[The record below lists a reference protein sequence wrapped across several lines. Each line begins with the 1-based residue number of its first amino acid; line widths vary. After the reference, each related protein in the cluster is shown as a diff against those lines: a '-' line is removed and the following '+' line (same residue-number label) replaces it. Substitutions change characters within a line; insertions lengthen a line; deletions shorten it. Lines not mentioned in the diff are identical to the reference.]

1 MLILVVIISPGSTVK
16 SVYQGHSR
24 EPENVPFI
32 YRLKLYAL
40 LLNGENKTAFM
51 ASLTV

>member
-16 SVYQGHSR
+16 FVYQGHSR

-32 YRLKLYAL
+32 YRLKLYSL
-40 LLNGENKTAFM
+40 LINWKNDAAIFRQ
-51 ASLTV
+51 

>member
-24 EPENVPFI
+24 EPENVQC
-32 YRLKLYAL
+32 LKIMSA
-40 LLNGENKTAFM
+40 G
-51 ASLTV
+51 